1 MMDRRRLIALFG
13 GATAAWPLQ
22 LRAQQPGRTY
32 RIGALALLP
41 RDSPA
46 YVALF
51 DGLRRQGFVERQ
63 NLTIDP
69 RGFGLHVEQFSD
81 VAAQLV
87 KAQVEVI
94 LPVGDA
100 AIRAAQQATAT
111 IPILAIADDMLGA
124 GLITSLAHPGGNT
137 TGISILATELD
148 GKRQQLLIELIPG
161 VRRIAA
167 LVDSNTKAA
176 GQLEALGD
184 AARARGIELSLQR
197 VAEPDEIVGAI
208 DAAQAAGA
216 SGLNV
221 LSSPLLGSQRQL
233 IIERAAVLRLP
244 AIYQW
249 PEAAEEGG
257 LAGYGPRLVQV
268 WRDEM
273 ARQLVKLLQG
283 VKPADLPVQ
292 QPTKF
297 ELVLNLKTART
308 MGLTIPEAML
318 DRAEKVIE

>member
-1 MMDRRRLIALFG
+1 MRR
-13 GATAAWPLQ
+13 
-22 LRAQQPGRTY
+22 
-32 RIGALALLP
+32 
-41 RDSPA
+41 
-46 YVALF
+46 
-51 DGLRRQGFVERQ
+51 
-63 NLTIDP
+63 
-69 RGFGLHVEQFSD
+69 
-81 VAAQLV
+81 
-87 KAQVEVI
+87 
-94 LPVGDA
+94 
-100 AIRAAQQATAT
+100 
-111 IPILAIADDMLGA
+111 
-124 GLITSLAHPGGNT
+124 
-137 TGISILATELD
+137 
-148 GKRQQLLIELIPG
+148 
-161 VRRIAA
+161 
-167 LVDSNTKAA
+167 
-176 GQLEALGD
+176 
-184 AARARGIELSLQR
+184 
-197 VAEPDEIVGAI
+197 
-208 DAAQAAGA
+208 
-216 SGLNV
+216 GLNV

>member
-161 VRRIAA
+161 VRRIAV

-184 AARARGIELSLQR
+184 AARARGIELSLHR

-208 DAAQAAGA
+208 PRGTGRGRLGPQRAVVTAPGQPASAHYRA
-216 SGLNV
+216 SGSAAPASY
-221 LSSPLLGSQRQL
+221 LSMAGSRRGG
-233 IIERAAVLRLP
+233 RARRL
-244 AIYQW
+244 W
-249 PEAAEEGG
+249 PTPRPG
-257 LAGYGPRLVQV
+257 LAR
-268 WRDEM
+268 
-273 ARQLVKLLQG
+273 
-283 VKPADLPVQ
+283 
-292 QPTKF
+292 
-297 ELVLNLKTART
+297 
-308 MGLTIPEAML
+308 
-318 DRAEKVIE
+318 